1 MQAVEDIKSFKPEP
15 NTLPPSVYILRG
27 LLECEGGLKY
37 VQHACVN
44 DCVRCKP
51 LPCCQWAANK
61 DEQCPGCQERA
72 FNTSRGREP
81 A

>member
-1 MQAVEDIKSFKPEP
+1 MQLLRTFKSFMPMP
-15 NTLPPSVYILRG
+15 ITLPPGLYILRG

-37 VQHACVN
+37 EQHACVN

-61 DEQCPGCQERA
+61 DE
-72 FNTSRGREP
+72 
-81 A
+81 